1 MRSKTCP
8 SVAILHQHAWDI
20 LSGVQTAELDFDL
33 DFLDIKTR
41 LVWATCQIY
50 GTLVLGF
57 AEGKESYT
65 CLLYEVRIDELGSQ
79 LWKHQGAGA
88 TGAGFAALLHWD
100 LPSAE
105 MNCFAFGAVQ

>member
-1 MRSKTCP
+1 M
-8 SVAILHQHAWDI
+8 
-20 LSGVQTAELDFDL
+20 
-33 DFLDIKTR
+33 
-41 LVWATCQIY
+41 CQIY

-88 TGAGFAALLHWD
+88 TILQHCCTEIFPVLK
-100 LPSAE
+100 
-105 MNCFAFGAVQ
+105 